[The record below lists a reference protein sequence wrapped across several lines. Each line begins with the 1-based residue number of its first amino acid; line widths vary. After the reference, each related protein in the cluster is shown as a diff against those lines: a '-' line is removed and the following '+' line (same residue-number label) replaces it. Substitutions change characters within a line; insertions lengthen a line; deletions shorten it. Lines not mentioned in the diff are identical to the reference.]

1 MYQGIKTLRYPKY
14 NKKIKYSNEYYLIMI
29 YYILNDVNNWNFY
42 QILNFM
48 NLNISIIIKLFIINL
63 DYGLLKKYLEMFLII
78 IKPYTILTVKLGC

>member
-1 MYQGIKTLRYPKY
+1 MDLKILLNCCLIKINNINESIHPKY

-48 NLNISIIIKLFIINL
+48 NLNISIII
-63 DYGLLKKYLEMFLII
+63 
-78 IKPYTILTVKLGC
+78 